1 MEVEIVTPDECM
13 GAITGDLSS
22 RRGRVQGMEQSG
34 RNEKV
39 KAQVPLSEMLRYATD
54 LRSMTQGRGSYTM
67 TFSHYDE
74 VPHKN
79 AEKIIAEAKIEDDEE
94 HHH

>member
-1 MEVEIVTPDECM
+1 
-13 GAITGDLSS
+13 
-22 RRGRVQGMEQSG
+22 
-34 RNEKV
+34 
-39 KAQVPLSEMLRYATD
+39 
-54 LRSMTQGRGSYTM
+54 M

-79 AEKIIAEAKIEDDEE
+79 AEKIISQAKIEDDEE

>member
-1 MEVEIVTPDECM
+1 M
-13 GAITGDLSS
+13 GAINGDLSS
-22 RRGRVQGMEQSG
+22 RRGRVQGMEQAG
-34 RNEKV
+34 KNEKV
-39 KAQVPLSEMLRYATD
+39 QAMVPLSEMLRYATD

-67 TFSHYDE
+67 SFSHYDE

-79 AEKIIAEAKIEDDEE
+79 AEKIISQAKIDEDDE